1 MKFSKTDNIYK
12 ISKMTGNKDSFLGI
26 RFSEN
31 SEETTEV
38 IEVSIKYPK
47 NINKN
52 VSKDKILEKVNF
64 GLSVVNKFLKTDYKL
79 SHIYYVASLESVY
92 EDLIQRLIRHYHD
105 GKEFIEVKIV

>member
-1 MKFSKTDNIYK
+1 MRFSKTGDIYK

-64 GLSVVNKFLKTDYKL
+64 GLSVGNKSLKTDYKL
-79 SHIYYVASLESVY
+79 SHIYYVASLDSVY
-92 EDLIQRLIRHYHD
+92 EDLIQRLIIHYHLD
-105 GKEFIEVKIV
+105 KKFKEN